1 MLGRVHLAIHA
12 ALIGIIVALVVSI
25 KGFWFI
31 EGLESKLARCQNDK
45 TAIIQASKDAAE
57 RQMAAVEALV
67 ARYKHEREV
76 SDANHVRTLQSAVER
91 SRAFAAAN
99 RVRPEAADRPRGGPD
114 TMPEGA
120 DTRLAEA
127 APSGSEL
134 VAVAFGDIEKC
145 GADYAY
151 GMSAYDWAAGLIA
164 DGLGE

>member
-1 MLGRVHLAIHA
+1 MGRIHLAIHA
-12 ALIGIIVALVVSI
+12 ALLGVIAWLVVSI

-31 EGLESKLARCQNDK
+31 EGLESKLERCQQDK

-57 RQMAAVEALV
+57 RQKAAVEALE
-67 ARYKHEREV
+67 ARYRHEREV
-76 SDANHVRTLQSAVER
+76 SDANHVRTLESAAAR

-114 TMPEGA
+114 PLPEGA
-120 DTRLAEA
+120 NPGLAEA
-127 APSGSEL
+127 TPASPEL
-134 VAVAFGDIEKC
+134 VAVEFGDIPVC